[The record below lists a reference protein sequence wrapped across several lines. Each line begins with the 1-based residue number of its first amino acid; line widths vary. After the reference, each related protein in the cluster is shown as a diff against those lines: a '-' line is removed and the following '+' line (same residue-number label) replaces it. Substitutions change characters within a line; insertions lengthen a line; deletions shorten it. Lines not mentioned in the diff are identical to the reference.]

1 MNAIRQ
7 FIEVKD
13 NSFQVT
19 LPDGFSAKRVEVIII
34 PDERENE
41 MSFETKKLLDE
52 RLAHYENN
60 PTDLIDF
67 DECMADLEKDL

>member
-1 MNAIRQ
+1 MNVIRQ

-41 MSFETKKLLDE
+41 ISFETKKK
-52 RLAHYENN
+52 A
-60 PTDLIDF
+60 
-67 DECMADLEKDL
+67 